1 MSSTAASDASKFM
14 TENQAENSPS
24 SMPTTEPPPQTIDQG
39 DKDQCGNVQNN
50 KKRKV
55 TEASTKTND
64 VSNAEQPG
72 KKKPCRPK
80 SWVWKHFNIVDKRAV
95 CDWCKTA
102 SYAADSH
109 KNGTSNLAN
118 HLRIQCKKF
127 PKNRDP
133 SQPVLS
139 LQDSKGTGS
148 GTEVVAVHF
157 DGDLC
162 RQALAR
168 MLIVD
173 ELPFSFV
180 ENEGFRYFMSVTQPR
195 FKLPGRMAIARDCL
209 NLYTKPME
217 MANSDFDILNWWKV
231 NSTKYPTLG
240 LTARDILAMP
250 ISIVASESAFS
261 TGELASIPQLNE
273 GLSDIESD

>member
-1 MSSTAASDASKFM
+1 MTVDKEMSSTAASDASKFM

-64 VSNAEQPG
+64 VSNAEQP
-72 KKKPCRPK
+72 
-80 SWVWKHFNIVDKRAV
+80 
-95 CDWCKTA
+95 
-102 SYAADSH
+102 ADSH

-133 SQPVLS
+133 SQTVLS

-148 GTEVVAVHF
+148 GTKMN
-157 DGDLC
+157 
-162 RQALAR
+162 
-168 MLIVD
+168 MLV
-173 ELPFSFV
+173 F
-180 ENEGFRYFMSVTQPR
+180 
-195 FKLPGRMAIARDCL
+195 IA
-209 NLYTKPME
+209 
-217 MANSDFDILNWWKV
+217 V
-231 NSTKYPTLG
+231 NSPRCKFQFVSWGLNKYYDKEVADTLG
-240 LTARDILAMP
+240 CKVMETLTRLFE
-250 ISIVASESAFS
+250 SYSGKGQEESVAQEV
-261 TGELASIPQLNE
+261 E
-273 GLSDIESD
+273 GSQSVPRSNALSQFE